1 MKYAFDS
8 QIGNKL
14 LLITFI
20 AKKTIEKKEFMEQL
34 ENNYGVYLDVDNFI
48 KKMKNK
54 LNEIK
59 NYKQL
64 FEYLESD
71 FGKNKNNLEII
82 RDAYEKAKLKGY
94 IENDK
99 FKKKKVNKDNNKIKE
114 KKEKKATVNF
124 DDDINEEYIEHYSDD
139 DYYENEGW
147 EEDEEIEE
155 EEDE

>member
-71 FGKNKNNLEII
+71 FGKNK
-82 RDAYEKAKLKGY
+82 K
-94 IENDK
+94 K
-99 FKKKKVNKDNNKIKE
+99 FRNYQRCI
-114 KKEKKATVNF
+114 
-124 DDDINEEYIEHYSDD
+124 
-139 DYYENEGW
+139 
-147 EEDEEIEE
+147 
-155 EEDE
+155 